1 MSEFKTLFIKDLLLE
16 QKYQARSRMDPQV
29 IKDYEG
35 LISEGV
41 EMPPIKVVSIQ
52 NQLYVVDGFHRVHA
66 YRNQGRDRIEAEVI
80 ESTAQDAL
88 ILAISA
94 NQAHGLRRSI
104 QDRNKA
110 VEMALEDIELAR
122 QSDRQL
128 AKLCGVSQPLVSSV
142 RARMDKPKSLSKFAR
157 KSQFKSK
164 PYEVKDLSPPTA
176 FGEPEFDAHAELV
189 ELLEK
194 ENEELKDRL
203 ALGFTEGTVD
213 EKNLAQQLI
222 DDLREQLRIA
232 EIELEAVK
240 RSRDRYQSENSQMLR
255 QIAWLEK
262 RNKRLNDQLGISE
275 RLDDDS
281 FSS

>member
-1 MSEFKTLFIKDLLLE
+1 MSEFKTLFIKDLLLD

-41 EMPPIKVVSIQ
+41 EMPPIKVVCIQ

-94 NQAHGLRRSI
+94 NQSHGLRRSI
-104 QDRNKA
+104 QDKNKA
-110 VEMALEDIELAR
+110 VEMALENIELAD

-128 AKLCGVSQPLVSSV
+128 AKLCGVSQPFVSSV

-157 KSQFKSK
+157 KTQVQAELH
-164 PYEVKDLSPPTA
+164 EVKELSPPEA
-176 FGEPEFDAHAELV
+176 FDEPYLDANTELV

-194 ENEELKDRL
+194 ENVELKDRL
-203 ALGFTEGTVD
+203 ALGFADGTVD
-213 EKNLAQQLI
+213 EKNLAQHLI
-222 DDLREQLRIA
+222 DDLREQLRVA

-240 RSRDRYQSENSQMLR
+240 NSRDRYQKENSELKKQCAYNQRL
-255 QIAWLEK
+255 IK
-262 RNKRLNDQLGISE
+262 KLNDQLGK
-275 RLDDDS
+275 RA
-281 FSS
+281 

>member
-1 MSEFKTLFIKDLLLE
+1 MSEFKTLFIKDLLLD

-66 YRNQGRDRIEAEVI
+66 YRNQGRDRIETEVI

-88 ILAISA
+88 ILAIRA
-94 NQAHGLRRSI
+94 NQEHGLRRSV
-104 QDRNKA
+104 QDKNKT
-110 VEMALEDIELAR
+110 VEMALENIELEI

-128 AKLCGVSQPLVSSV
+128 AKLCGVSQPFVSSV

-157 KSQFKSK
+157 KTQIKAQLH
-164 PYEVKDLSPPTA
+164 EVKELSPPA
-176 FGEPEFDAHAELV
+176 PFVESDFDAKAELV

-194 ENEELKDRL
+194 ENQQLKDSL
-203 ALGFTEGTVD
+203 ALGFANGSAD
-213 EKNLAQQLI
+213 DKDLYQQTLEE
-222 DDLREQLRIA
+222 LRGKLRIA
-232 EIELEAVK
+232 EIEIDAVK
-240 RSRDRYQSENSQMLR
+240 RSRDMYQSENSELKKQCVLNQR
-255 QIAWLEK
+255 VIK
-262 RNKRLNDQLGISE
+262 KLNDQLGKSA
-275 RLDDDS
+275 
-281 FSS
+281 

>member
-1 MSEFKTLFIKDLLLE
+1 
-16 QKYQARSRMDPQV
+16 MDTQV

-35 LISEGV
+35 LISEGA

-176 FGEPEFDAHAELV
+176 LAEPDFDANAELV
-189 ELLEK
+189 GLLEK

-203 ALGFTEGTVD
+203 ALGFTDGTD
-213 EKNLAQQLI
+213 HEKNLAQQLI
-222 DDLREQLRIA
+222 DDLREQLRVA

-240 RSRDRYQSENSQMLR
+240 SSRDGYQRENSELKKQCTHN
-255 QIAWLEK
+255 QWVIK
-262 RNKRLNDQLGISE
+262 KLNDQLGK
-275 RLDDDS
+275 RA
-281 FSS
+281 